1 MPIVVLDNGAG
12 TLRGGWAGDPAP
24 RRSMPNCIARVR
36 TQNVLLAG
44 DETVDAI
51 RDKSQLTFQRPHDRG
66 YLINWETQLDVWQ
79 RMFSPAHLNVA
90 SPQDHSLL
98 FTEPPFAPAMLSE
111 TANEVSFK
119 ASLATRLSSAR

>member
-79 RMFSPAHLNVA
+79 RMFSPAYLNVA

-111 TANEVSFK
+111 TANEVSV
-119 ASLATRLSSAR
+119 RCD